1 MSDQL
6 VKVQELFEQFPLDMV
21 HPLIVENP
29 DWDEKL
35 VPCLE
40 EIGSAYDRN
49 EISEI
54 GLAASLR
61 SLMEIA
67 YVMGYQ
73 KRADDGTNS

>member
-1 MSDQL
+1 MEANL
-6 VKVQELFEQFPLDMV
+6 VKVQELFDQFPLDMV
-21 HPLIVENP
+21 HPMIVENP

-40 EIGSAYDRN
+40 EIGSAYDKN
-49 EISEI
+49 EISDI

-73 KRADDGTNS
+73 KGKEDGTGN